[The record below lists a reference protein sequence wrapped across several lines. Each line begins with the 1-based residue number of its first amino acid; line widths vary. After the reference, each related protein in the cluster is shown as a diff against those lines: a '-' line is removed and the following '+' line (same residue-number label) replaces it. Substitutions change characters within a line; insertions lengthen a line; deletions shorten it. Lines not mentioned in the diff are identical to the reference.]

1 MPTRGRRPQGSP
13 RRSRRVLVVVAFAA
27 LAVAAIVAPAAA
39 LAYKGFDSPTQN
51 IGCIMESH
59 GVRCDIRDHEWQSPP
74 KPKNCE
80 VDYGGGLF
88 IGAKGRATYVC
99 AGDTTLHSG
108 PVLAYG
114 HSEHLGR
121 YRCVSSE
128 VGVRCVN
135 TRNGHGFLLSR
146 QKARLF

>member
-1 MPTRGRRPQGSP
+1 MLGFVAAA
-13 RRSRRVLVVVAFAA
+13 VLAF
-27 LAVAAIVAPAAA
+27 AAIVAPAAA
-39 LAYKGFDSPTQN
+39 LAYKGFDSPTEN

-59 GVRCDIRDHEWQSPP
+59 GVRCDISDHEWKSPP

-80 VDYGGGLF
+80 VDYGGGVF

-114 HSEHLGR
+114 RSAHLGR

-128 VGVRCVN
+128 AGMRCVN

-146 QKARLF
+146 QHARLF